1 MFTVL
6 LAACGRA
13 GADKAERAAT
23 ADAEV
28 APPSIMAL
36 IVAEAID
43 SATVKV
49 SPEKRELPPPTPGG
63 DVRQLVLWRLD
74 GAPAKL
80 LVSEPTDAGKMTGS
94 STWYF
99 KDGRL
104 AFASGPFARYAFVAG
119 RLVEWTDQHGIVAE
133 SDAATLR
140 TREKDLMDTA
150 NRWLKEFES

>member
-1 MFTVL
+1 MFAVL

-23 ADAEV
+23 ADAEM

-43 SATVKV
+43 SATATVP
-49 SPEKRELPPPTPGG
+49 PEKRELPPTTPGG
-63 DVRQLVLWRLD
+63 EARQLVLWRLD

-80 LVSEPTDAGKMTGS
+80 MVSEPTDAGTMTGS
-94 STWYF
+94 SVWYF
-99 KDGRL
+99 KDGRIV
-104 AFASGPFARYAFVAG
+104 FVSGPFARYAFVGG
-119 RLVEWTDQHGIVAE
+119 RLVEWTDQHGVVAE

-140 TREKDLMDTA
+140 TREKDLTDAA
-150 NRWLKEFES
+150 NNWLKEFES